1 VTLAYITVRGTYRDP
16 DTLTPKVGYIEFR
29 PNVPLST
36 SYGAIL
42 YSSPLQATLDANGF
56 FEVQLLACD
65 NIDVFPY
72 GWYWAVDE
80 KVENGNNWYL
90 MAYTPAGGG
99 RDPLDISNAYRPIG
113 VSDQPPTV
121 VQPGPAG
128 VKGDQGTVSV
138 ESTVTGEAGT
148 QAEVLDLDPLA
159 SNAYLRF
166 TIPKG
171 EKGDKGDDG
180 VLTGVGLPEIYAEP
194 NIPAPDLTDADVLWV
209 DIDDTSGTG
218 GAGGTYA
225 EVFIQDEPPAAT
237 GNHILWVDKNDTSLV
252 PGGGGGGEYL
262 TNENGNFTEDPGG
275 LIVNGTIW
283 TDTMSVDQDL
293 TIGRDV
299 YVNAGRVLAWNFRMN
314 NNSPG
319 TGKVLTSSDNSGSA
333 VWQTPALPPDG
344 TYWKLWTGNQAAYD
358 AIGTKD
364 NNTLYVVV

>member
-1 VTLAYITVRGTYRDP
+1 
-16 DTLTPKVGYIEFR
+16 
-29 PNVPLST
+29 
-36 SYGAIL
+36 
-42 YSSPLQATLDANGF
+42 LQATLDANGF

-65 NIDVFPY
+65 NLDVFPY

-80 KVENGNNWYL
+80 KIENGNNWYL

-138 ESTVTGEAGT
+138 DSTVTGEPGT
-148 QAEVLDLDPLA
+148 QAIVIDLDPA
-159 SNAYLRF
+159 STNATLQF
-166 TIPKG
+166 IIPRG
-171 EKGDKGDDG
+171 EKGDIGPMG
-180 VLTGVGLPEIYAEP
+180 EVTGVGLPEIYAEP

-209 DIDDTSGTG
+209 DIDDTGGTG

-225 EVFIQDEPPAAT
+225 EVYIQDEPPAAT

-252 PGGGGGGEYL
+252 PGGGGGGGEYL

-275 LIVNGTIW
+275 LIVSGTIW
-283 TDTMSVDQDL
+283 TDTMSVDQNLSVGAD
-293 TIGRDV
+293 IFAS
-299 YVNAGRVLAWNFRMN
+299 AGRVVVQDFRMDS
-314 NNSPG
+314 NSPG
-319 TGKVLTSSDNSGSA
+319 NGKVLTSDASGNA
-333 VWQTPALPPDG
+333 TWQTSPLHTG
-344 TYWKLWTGNQAAYD
+344 VYWGLWTGNQAAYD

-364 NNTLYVVV
+364 PNTLYVVV